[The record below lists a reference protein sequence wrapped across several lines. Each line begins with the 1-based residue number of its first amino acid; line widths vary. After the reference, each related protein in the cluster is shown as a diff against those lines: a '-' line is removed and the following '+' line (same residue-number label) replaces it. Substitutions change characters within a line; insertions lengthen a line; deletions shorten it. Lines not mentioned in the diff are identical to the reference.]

1 MFRFNCEVKD
11 LCVQKNMRDLK
22 NACSFR
28 YNIEFCDLVFVL
40 EGEVEFSSSDFLRQ
54 RFKQDEFFP
63 ASCDRYIWNR
73 CG

>member
-1 MFRFNCEVKD
+1 MHAVSDIIPLDKGDYIAAN
-11 LCVQKNMRDLK
+11 
-22 NACSFR
+22 
-28 YNIEFCDLVFVL
+28 NIEFCDLVFVL

-63 ASCDRYIWNR
+63 ASCDKYIWNR

>member
-1 MFRFNCEVKD
+1 MHAVSDMIPLDKGDHIAAN
-11 LCVQKNMRDLK
+11 
-22 NACSFR
+22 
-28 YNIEFCDLVFVL
+28 NIEFCDLVFVL

>member
-1 MFRFNCEVKD
+1 MHAVSDIIPLDKGDYIAAN
-11 LCVQKNMRDLK
+11 
-22 NACSFR
+22 
-28 YNIEFCDLVFVL
+28 NIEFCDLVFVL

>member
-1 MFRFNCEVKD
+1 MHAVSDIIPLVKGD
-11 LCVQKNMRDLK
+11 YIAAN
-22 NACSFR
+22 
-28 YNIEFCDLVFVL
+28 NIEFCDLVFVL